1 MLNVVYV
8 PPVVYV
14 PLLKDFRLSACF
26 SVSYGFLAIVK
37 NFSVMHLI
45 KQLD

>member
-14 PLLKDFRLSACF
+14 PLLKDFRLSASF
-26 SVSYGFLAIVK
+26 SVSYGFLAVTDVPETLCIWNV
-37 NFSVMHLI
+37 
-45 KQLD
+45 